1 MSYEAQSERMLLARI
16 PFLFP
21 RTTATSQRRA
31 TSVSAESDAR
41 WYVCCSAAAL
51 GERGTSGAAIDLLK
65 FGIPTSRGAEPP
77 LPYSDEQLGFG
88 RAKARGGHVDRWR
101 RCHCIYWTISPGARE
116 AIWLRFDPRQWG
128 PGVAGAFGELAG
140 VVALI
145 LARSRGD
152 GWSTE
157 LDRVAQSLGRDA
169 ALRRSQLH
177 AQAQKLV
184 ASALGEWDDVVRLR
198 SSEWAGGGA

>member
-1 MSYEAQSERMLLARI
+1 M
-16 PFLFP
+16 
-21 RTTATSQRRA
+21 
-31 TSVSAESDAR
+31 SAESDAR

-88 RAKARGGHVDRWR
+88 RADGGHVQRWR
-101 RCHCIYWTISPGARE
+101 RCHDVYFAISEGAQDV
-116 AIWLRFDPRQWG
+116 IWMRFNPRQWG

-140 VVALI
+140 VVALV
-145 LARSRGD
+145 LARSRGG
-152 GWSTE
+152 GWSVE

-169 ALRRSQLH
+169 VQRRAQLH

-184 ASALGEWDDVVRLR
+184 ASALGEWDDVVSL
-198 SSEWAGGGA
+198 SAKQWAGGGA

>member
-1 MSYEAQSERMLLARI
+1 M
-16 PFLFP
+16 
-21 RTTATSQRRA
+21 
-31 TSVSAESDAR
+31 SAESDAR

-88 RAKARGGHVDRWR
+88 RAEGGHVQRWR
-101 RCHCIYWTISPGARE
+101 RCHDVYSAISHGAQ
-116 AIWLRFDPRQWG
+116 AVIWVRFDPRQWG
-128 PGVAGAFGELAG
+128 PGVSDVFGELAG

-152 GWSTE
+152 GWHFE
-157 LDRVAQSLGRDA
+157 LHKAAQSLGRDA
-169 ALRRSQLH
+169 FKRRAQLH
-177 AQAQKLV
+177 AQAETLV
-184 ASALGEWDDVVRLR
+184 KCALGEWDDVVSLSARQ
-198 SSEWAGGGA
+198 WAGGGA